1 MLFRIGNLVIK
12 EIIQFGRDRFFASF
26 TLLFPVFQ
34 LVMLAQ
40 ATGRGITHLPTAIW
54 DQDQSVLSRQLIT
67 ALDVTEELDVLY
79 HPQRPSEANDLLAE
93 GKATVVVIIPAG
105 FERDLM
111 RPASSPQVQIMAD
124 GANNIMASVGLSAA
138 EGVIADFARQ
148 LYATTIQV
156 SAIPIELRAAIRFNP
171 SLDIQLH
178 TIPAQ
183 VGFIIYQ
190 VTLAVA
196 ATALAREREL
206 GTLEQLAVTPL
217 SRFELITGKA
227 IPAAVL
233 GFFDFLLM
241 LGVMVYSFHVPLRG
255 SVALLLGVTL
265 LFITVEIGW
274 GMVISSI
281 SHTQQQAILMVFI
294 VAMTDVSLS
303 GYMVPVKNMPSLLRA
318 LSLSSAIRHYL
329 TVLRAIMLKGAGLDV
344 IWPEVL
350 ALLGL
355 ALTVSTISLLTVH
368 RRLD

>member
-1 MLFRIGNLVIK
+1 
-12 EIIQFGRDRFFASF
+12 
-26 TLLFPVFQ
+26 
-34 LVMLAQ
+34 
-40 ATGRGITHLPTAIW
+40 
-54 DQDQSVLSRQLIT
+54 
-67 ALDVTEELDVLY
+67 
-79 HPQRPSEANDLLAE
+79 
-93 GKATVVVIIPAG
+93 
-105 FERDLM
+105 M
-111 RPASSPQVQIMAD
+111 RPASPPQVQIMAD

-138 EGVIADFARQ
+138 EGVIADFTRR
-148 LYATTIQV
+148 LHTATVRV
-156 SAIPIELRAAIRFNP
+156 SAIPIELRTAIRFNS
-171 SLDIQLH
+171 SLSIQLQ

-217 SRFELITGKA
+217 GRFELITGKA
-227 IPAAVL
+227 IPAAIL

-241 LGVMVYSFHVPLRG
+241 LGVMVYGFHVPLRG
-255 SVALLLGVTL
+255 SVGLLLGVTL

-294 VAMTDVSLS
+294 VAMTDISLS
-303 GYMVPVKNMPSLLRA
+303 GYMVPVKNMPWLLRT
-318 LSLSSAIRHYL
+318 LSLGSAIRHYL

-350 ALLGL
+350 ALAGL
-355 ALTVSTISLLTVH
+355 AVVVGTVSLLTVH